1 MKAED
6 FDRKFDDGENI
17 IEYLDLTKI
26 KRSNSEE
33 QTIAF
38 EFPSWMVE
46 ALEQE
51 SQRRDLPLQ
60 AIVKDWIEE
69 KLASS
74 NSLQT
79 RLFVTWY
86 GSSGWHKST
95 KSLPGKRFKLVR
107 SRAKTIDKN
116 R

>member
-60 AIVKDWIEE
+60 AIVKDWIDCQRLDWGKIGVV
-69 KLASS
+69 KLKDDPNQHRNS
-74 NSLQT
+74 NY
-79 RLFVTWY
+79 FD
-86 GSSGWHKST
+86 
-95 KSLPGKRFKLVR
+95 LP
-107 SRAKTIDKN
+107 
-116 R
+116 

>member
-33 QTIAF
+33 KTIAF

-51 SQRRDLPLQ
+51 SQCRDLPLQ

-79 RLFVTWY
+79 I
-86 GSSGWHKST
+86 H
-95 KSLPGKRFKLVR
+95 
-107 SRAKTIDKN
+107 
-116 R
+116 

>member
-1 MKAED
+1 M
-6 FDRKFDDGENI
+6 
-17 IEYLDLTKI
+17 DLTKI

-60 AIVKDWIEE
+60 AIALIIIDLMV
-69 KLASS
+69 
-74 NSLQT
+74 
-79 RLFVTWY
+79 
-86 GSSGWHKST
+86 
-95 KSLPGKRFKLVR
+95 
-107 SRAKTIDKN
+107 AKVL
-116 R
+116 